1 MRFAN
6 RAPLLY
12 MSGACAMTE
21 AMEHVNWKAYG
32 LQQSKGGLPLGPVV
46 FFLHIASVWVP
57 FTSESKEA
65 VAHYPEILKELTFAL
80 QEVGRQL
87 SVFLS
92 RRRRQAESDRK
103 RSYIEKY
110 IPHLALGLQE
120 ILTLSEKQKEKVEDD
135 LVLMLERT
143 HLEV

>member
-1 MRFAN
+1 M
-6 RAPLLY
+6 
-12 MSGACAMTE
+12 
-21 AMEHVNWKAYG
+21 
-32 LQQSKGGLPLGPVV
+32 Q
-46 FFLHIASVWVP
+46 
-57 FTSESKEA
+57 
-65 VAHYPEILKELTFAL
+65 
-80 QEVGRQL
+80 
-87 SVFLS
+87 S